1 MQIRSK
7 ILELEAQLIEERH
20 RLTQLQ
26 GEGSTYG
33 STSGSAPTA
42 AAAAAVSGS
51 NGSTGAGASGR
62 VPTGMTSAAVPSW
75 ASHAPPSSMTVAAAA
90 QPPLASSSGWTGHSD
105 PSGCPAELNQQEQ
118 PWAPTAGGRE
128 AAPPAHV
135 AAPGGPAAGPPA
147 RRGGLNITFTRRTGQ
162 PEGSPPGG
170 ALGVGAALPSSSAV
184 SGDTVSYQSA
194 SSHQHPDDDDAA
206 NSATSRGGTAVR
218 QAGPAIAT
226 TAHSGGNVQLPSVR
240 QQASPF
246 VIDLTDD

>member
-7 ILELEAQLIEERH
+7 ILELEAQLLEERR
-20 RLTQLQ
+20 RLSQLQ
-26 GEGSTYG
+26 GAGSI
-33 STSGSAPTA
+33 PTA
-42 AAAAAVSGS
+42 AAAAVLGP
-51 NGSTGAGASGR
+51 NGSAGAGASGS
-62 VPTGMTSAAVPSW
+62 VPAGMTSATVPSW
-75 ASHAPPSSMTVAAAA
+75 AGCGPSSVTAAAA
-90 QPPLASSSGWTGHSD
+90 PPPHASSSGWTGHSE
-105 PSGCPAELNQQEQ
+105 PSGCPAVLNQQ
-118 PWAPTAGGRE
+118 PWAPSAGGRE
-128 AAPPAHV
+128 VAVAPP
-135 AAPGGPAAGPPA
+135 APGGPAGGPPA

-170 ALGVGAALPSSSAV
+170 VLGGGAALPSSSAV
-184 SGDTVSYQSA
+184 SVDTVSYQSA